1 MSRWPELL
9 LEENAPLVAELCSL
23 RESERLRPNLILGL
37 RKRFDPELVRLAL
50 ALAEARERGRK
61 KFTRV
66 AELLSDVEG
75 MQVASDQR
83 CAGHK
88 AARFRALGCEVVY
101 ELCCGIGGDAMAY
114 GPAIHV
120 VLVDQDEDRLA
131 MAKHNVSLCGGSAE
145 TLCMDVADFDASG
158 KVLHLDPSRRYK
170 FHGETRR
177 SHRYREYRPGP
188 KVIERILAE
197 AEAACVKLGPH
208 VEREELALSE
218 RELEILF
225 DSRSRLQALLWTGA
239 LASRPGKVHET
250 ELAR

>member
-1 MSRWPELL
+1 VSRWPELL
-9 LEENAPLVAELCSL
+9 LEENAPLVEELCAL
-23 RESERLRPNLILGL
+23 REEERLRPKLILRL

-61 KFTRV
+61 KFARA

-75 MQVASDQR
+75 VQVASDER
-83 CAGHK
+83 CARHK
-88 AARFRALGCEVVY
+88 AERFRALGCEVVH

-120 VLVDQDEDRLA
+120 VLVDQDADRLA
-131 MAKHNVSLCGGSAE
+131 MAKHNVELCGGSAE
-145 TLCMDVADFDASG
+145 MLQLDVADFDASG
-158 KVLHLDPSRRYK
+158 KVVHLDPSRRYK

-177 SHRYREYRPGP
+177 THRYKDYQPGP
-188 KVIERILAE
+188 KVIERILDQ

-208 VEREELALSE
+208 VEVDELPRRG

-225 DSRSRLQALLWTGA
+225 DSRSRLQALLWSGG
-239 LASRPGKVHET
+239 LVRRPDVVHEC